1 MKQVSLPPRPEM
13 VRAYQRSDTAYNGG
27 FYTAVRTTRVFCR
40 PSCPARKPLPRN
52 VEFFACAR
60 DALFAGYR
68 PCLRCRPLESS
79 GKVPDWLRG
88 LLQAIEKDPGR
99 RWKDQ
104 DLRDHGLS
112 PRRVRRWFKA
122 HHGMTFQ
129 AYQRARRLGLA
140 LGTLRHGAAQTSA
153 AYRNGYDSLSGFRTA
168 FRLQFDDTPGRAR
181 KEDAMWMTRVLTP
194 LGPMVVCANDDGMYL
209 LEFADRRM
217 LETQM
222 QRLVKHTGCVVVP
235 GSHDHIQTL
244 ESELKQYFEGTLT
257 RFTVPMRMPGTEF
270 QCTVWRE
277 LLNVPHGQTIS
288 YAELATR
295 AGRPA
300 AVRAVARAVG
310 DNRLAILVP
319 CHRIVGADGRL
330 RGYAGGLWR
339 KQYLLDLETGQR
351 RAEID
356 TPEFAAVEA
365 VV

>member
-1 MKQVSLPPRPEM
+1 MKLANLPSRTEM
-13 VRAYQRSDTAYNGG
+13 IRAYQRSDTTYNGV
-27 FYTAVRTTRVFCR
+27 FFTAVRTTRVFCR
-40 PSCPARKPLPRN
+40 PSCPARKPLPKN
-52 VEFFACAR
+52 VEFYACAR

-79 GKVPDWLRG
+79 GEVPEWLRG
-88 LLQAIEKDPGR
+88 LVNEIEENPGR

-104 DLRDHGLS
+104 DLRDNGLS
-112 PRRVRRWFKA
+112 PSRVRRWFKA
-122 HHGMTFQ
+122 QHGMTFQ

-181 KEDAMWMTRVLTP
+181 KEDAMLMTRLLTP
-194 LGPMVVCANDDGMYL
+194 LGPMVVCANDDGVYL

-222 QRLVKHTGCVVVP
+222 QRLVKYTGCVVVP

-244 ESELKQYFEGTLT
+244 ESELERYFAGALT
-257 RFTVPMRMPGTEF
+257 EFSVPMRRPGTEF
-270 QCTVWRE
+270 QISVWRE
-277 LLNVPHGQTIS
+277 LLDIPHGETMS
-288 YAELATR
+288 YADLAVR
-295 AGRPA
+295 IGRPA

-319 CHRIVGADGRL
+319 CHRIIGSDGRL

-339 KQYLLDLETGQR
+339 KQFLLDLETGQR
-351 RAEID
+351 QAEIE
-356 TPEFAAVEA
+356 PPQPAAQAAV
-365 VV
+365 